1 MFDYG
6 YDWNFQNIERT
17 KKAKEKKKKE
27 KYISQILPFIVVKIK
42 DNEKIQV
49 KLVNFNPFT
58 PLKVAPFLSQ

>member
-1 MFDYG
+1 MNKTHIVMFDYG

-42 DNEKIQV
+42 DNEKI
-49 KLVNFNPFT
+49 
-58 PLKVAPFLSQ
+58 

>member
-17 KKAKEKKKKE
+17 KKAKEKKKE

-42 DNEKIQV
+42 DNEKI
-49 KLVNFNPFT
+49 
-58 PLKVAPFLSQ
+58 